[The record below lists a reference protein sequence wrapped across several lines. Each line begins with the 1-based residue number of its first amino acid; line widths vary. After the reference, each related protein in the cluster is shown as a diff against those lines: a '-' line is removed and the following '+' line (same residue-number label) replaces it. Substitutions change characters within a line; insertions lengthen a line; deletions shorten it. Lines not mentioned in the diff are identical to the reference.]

1 MNMPLREVTVLLEQE
16 LHRLHYGRQTIR
28 YYQRMWKHIIA
39 FCESEGADYFTEDLG
54 MHFLDS
60 RYNFSELEQAGT
72 LTQSTVNVFR
82 VVRMI
87 GDFQQHGSI
96 LRRYRTKASLHSFR
110 TRLPPTA

>member
-1 MNMPLREVTVLLEQE
+1 M
-16 LHRLHYGRQTIR
+16 I
-28 YYQRMWKHIIA
+28 WKHIIA
-39 FCESEGADYFTEDLG
+39 FSESEGVDHFTEGLG
-54 MHFLDS
+54 MRFLNR
-60 RYNFSELEQAGT
+60 RYNFSQLEKT
-72 LTQSTVNVFR
+72 RRVTQSIVNVFR